1 MLSETNIV
9 RIFTDKIK
17 KQSLPIN
24 NYHQSLKI
32 AARQPTKRLVDF
44 GYSLFYT

>member
-1 MLSETNIV
+1 MW
-9 RIFTDKIK
+9 R
-17 KQSLPIN
+17 SLNLAATRLHKNFHRLN

>member
-24 NYHQSLKI
+24 NYHQSLEI
-32 AARQPTKRLVDF
+32 AARQFTERQEDF
-44 GYSLFYT
+44 GYC